1 MDLKSVVILNNFL
14 YSACLQYETFIDWWR
29 KESPLWLNCSTISPF
44 SRYDR
49 KKNLQKFT
57 FDNFQR
63 IKQNKFNVFKR
74 REFSIHLSR
83 IPVNKGIKSRHG
95 WTKYSDLYEIVHP
108 SLVLISLCLL
118 TGAECGK
125 GTEKRA
131 TKNVQLVLQHCCKT
145 SWKAMVR
152 VLPLTFKPF
161 NNVICCIK
169 TGLMWVVKRA
179 TSLFN
184 SFCSKVARQVVRF
197 LLPVFPYLNSYEVIV

>member
-1 MDLKSVVILNNFL
+1 MT
-14 YSACLQYETFIDWWR
+14 E
-29 KESPLWLNCSTISPF
+29 
-44 SRYDR
+44 

-63 IKQNKFNVFKR
+63 IKQDKFNVFKR

-83 IPVNKGIKSRHG
+83 IPVNKGIKSRLG
-95 WTKYSDLYEIVHP
+95 WTNYSDLYETIYP
-108 SLVLISLCLL
+108 SLDLISLCLL
-118 TGAECGK
+118 TGAECAK

-161 NNVICCIK
+161 NNMICCK
-169 TGLMWVVKRA
+169 TGLVWVVKRA